1 MSKNSIYNRY
11 KTKQIYKFLTILGGL
26 FALILLLLVCTNLG
40 IIESSISLILK
51 TIVKGIKGEELRTT
65 QEQIIYNLRIPRTLL
80 AVLAGA
86 SLAVSGNIMQAITK
100 NSLVSPFTIGV
111 SSAASFGAAIAIAF
125 GFYFVSS
132 GNIGII
138 INAFTFSILCAIII
152 FIMSSKLKLK
162 SEVIILTGI
171 ALNYFFQALTASIKF
186 ISEDTKLAKIVAWTF
201 GSLNGAEWTHVLIIS
216 AFFIPGFIFLFSINK
231 SFTVLSTMD
240 DDIAKTMGI
249 NPLLVRTVATTL
261 SVILTASV
269 ISFTG
274 IIGFVGLASPHISRA
289 IIGNNYKYTLPMS
302 AIVGSILV
310 LVSDTIGRLIF
321 SPVVIPV
328 GIVISFVGVPIFIHQ
343 VLLSRLK

>member
-1 MSKNSIYNRY
+1 MYNKY
-11 KTKQIYKFLTILGGL
+11 KSKQIHKNLIVLGGL
-26 FALILLLLVCTNLG
+26 FTLILLLLICTNLG
-40 IIESSISLILK
+40 IIESSITLILK
-51 TIVKGIKGEELRTT
+51 TIIKVIKGHEINAT
-65 QEQIIYNLRIPRTLL
+65 QEQIIFNLRIPRTVL

-100 NSLVSPFTIGV
+100 NPLVSPFTIGV

-125 GFYFVSS
+125 GFYFVSN
-132 GNIGII
+132 GNLGII
-138 INAFTFSILCAIII
+138 INAFVFSILCAIII

-171 ALNYFFQALTASIKF
+171 ALNYLFQALTASIKF

-216 AFFIPGFIFLFSINK
+216 SFFIPCFILVFSMHK
-231 SFTVLSTMD
+231 SFTVISTMD
-240 DDIAKTMGI
+240 DDIANTMGV
-249 NPLLVRTVATTL
+249 NPLFTRTIATTI
-261 SVILTASV
+261 SVVLTASV

-274 IIGFVGLASPHISRA
+274 VIGFVGLASPHISRA
-289 IIGNNYKYTLPMS
+289 IIGNNYKYSLPMS
-302 AIVGSILV
+302 AIVGGILV
-310 LVSDTIGRLIF
+310 LISDTIGRLIF
-321 SPVVIPV
+321 SPVIIPV